1 MSSDPSQPTAPKEP
15 RADAARLPRFRQLP
29 VAGRVRPGTA
39 PAALRARDRAQAG
52 EPMDIRQGQLIA
64 PQVSCSRAGQFVQ
77 LARDHG
83 AVGAKPTGDGG
94 SVSALCA
101 DDGRNVVQ
109 AMQQAGYHAMEVS
122 FG

>member
-64 PQVSCSRAGQFVQ
+64 PQVSCSRAGQFVRP
-77 LARDHG
+77 ARGHG
-83 AVGAKPTGDGG
+83 AVGVQSAAGVSVVAQCPDG
-94 SVSALCA
+94 
-101 DDGRNVVQ
+101 GRNVAQSVQ
-109 AMQQAGYHAMEVS
+109 EAGCRAVEVA